1 MIKPQL
7 QLLIEYRLREA
18 QETLKEAQLLLNKSA
33 LRGCINRCYY
43 AMFYALL
50 ALLATKGL
58 GNSKHSGVIS
68 LFDRE
73 FVKTGIFPKQSSKS
87 LHRIFNER
95 QAHDYGEM
103 LQPDLPLTE
112 ELLKQAEFFVE
123 EIKMYLATI
132 GFSLDEDF

>member
-1 MIKPQL
+1 MIGPQL
-7 QLLIEYRLREA
+7 QLLIEYRLQEA
-18 QETLKEAQLLLNKSA
+18 QETLREARLLLNQLA

-73 FVKTGIFPKQSSKS
+73 FVKTGIFPKQLSKS
-87 LHRIFNER
+87 LHRVFDER

-103 LQPDLPLTE
+103 LQPDLPVTE
-112 ELLKQAEFFVE
+112 ELFKQAEIFVG
-123 EIKMYLATI
+123 EIKMYL
-132 GFSLDEDF
+132 ERK